1 MNENIYFLSEINSL
15 VDSSVK
21 NISEVLDKNPTTL
34 KIGVD
39 YTGLVTYKKAYKPI
53 FHYISFSVLCGEYY
67 SQGFEAKITEIEKNI
82 KILSEIVIPNN
93 SGIVGVI
100 YKKLAEIKND
110 IIGIVDHFILFYNE
124 FYKKL
129 KSSLNNDNKIFI
141 DLNYKK
147 YINDFDEEKYILNFS
162 ELNVDYYKWIF
173 CINLYTAQLD
183 EGYVCDRD
191 TLYELIMISFKIR
204 KIHFNRSKLFRDK
217 LSVTNT
223 TFYKCDFLILKLL
236 YRLNKTEN
244 KHFVIARQLQDSS
257 PNYYSNIPYIW
268 LKDLLKDSALVNSNQ
283 RTEKVQDVFDRFRI
297 ETINTNG
304 NVFDGNGGPEFKFFR
319 NSPTSYTTGFYGFAT
334 ILTLNL
340 SASAAGSTNEI
351 IVGNYINNIL
361 HDNWHIIDFRSL
373 IGTYEQDGGVI
384 KNQQVSGIGIKAD
397 VLGIPI
403 LNISFSS
410 TITRKD
416 DLIDKYEMYRSSFV
430 NNVQLRQN
438 WGWGFRT
445 INYNGT
451 HILPIRR
458 TNHTDLTITY
468 RNY

>member
-1 MNENIYFLSEINSL
+1 MKKVQKTAKIIIFIFCLSFIYTSCKKENNTEIIKSLEDFHVKKIDKELSNLSKVFSEIFKNNRNVNILKKAIYQKKKDENITIKDFYIFYDKYSPKVQYTNNRTGFFY
-15 VDSSVK
+15 DSFEEMLYDK
-21 NISEVLDKNPTTL
+21 YNNISSISLDDFRELINTYDMAIYWEYIEKWNESTQPIVGYPLTEEEEVGNAYDLL
-34 KIGVD
+34 
-39 YTGLVTYKKAYKPI
+39 TYKVYN
-53 FHYISFSVLCGEYY
+53 
-67 SQGFEAKITEIEKNI
+67 NI
-82 KILSEIVIPNN
+82 KEEIVNRA
-93 SGIVGVI
+93 
-100 YKKLAEIKND
+100 YIKNNP
-110 IIGIVDHFILFYNE
+110 VILIRPNE
-124 FYKKL
+124 
-129 KSSLNNDNKIFI
+129 
-141 DLNYKK
+141 
-147 YINDFDEEKYILNFS
+147 DF
-162 ELNVDYYKWIF
+162 
-173 CINLYTAQLD
+173 
-183 EGYVCDRD
+183 
-191 TLYELIMISFKIR
+191 
-204 KIHFNRSKLFRDK
+204 
-217 LSVTNT
+217 
-223 TFYKCDFLILKLL
+223 
-236 YRLNKTEN
+236 EN
-244 KHFVIARQLQDSS
+244 SS

>member
-1 MNENIYFLSEINSL
+1 MKKVQKTAKIIIFIFCLSFIYTSCKKENNTEIIKSLEDFHVKKIDKELSNLSKVFSEIFKNNRNVNILKKAIYQKKKDENITIKDFYIFYDKYSPKVQYTNNRTGFFY
-15 VDSSVK
+15 DSFEEMLYDK
-21 NISEVLDKNPTTL
+21 YNNISSISLDDFRELINTYDMAIYWEYIEKWNESTQPIVGYPLTEEEEVGNAYDLL
-34 KIGVD
+34 
-39 YTGLVTYKKAYKPI
+39 TYKVYN
-53 FHYISFSVLCGEYY
+53 
-67 SQGFEAKITEIEKNI
+67 NI
-82 KILSEIVIPNN
+82 KEEIVNRT
-93 SGIVGVI
+93 
-100 YKKLAEIKND
+100 YIKNNP
-110 IIGIVDHFILFYNE
+110 VILIRPNE
-124 FYKKL
+124 
-129 KSSLNNDNKIFI
+129 
-141 DLNYKK
+141 
-147 YINDFDEEKYILNFS
+147 DF
-162 ELNVDYYKWIF
+162 
-173 CINLYTAQLD
+173 
-183 EGYVCDRD
+183 
-191 TLYELIMISFKIR
+191 
-204 KIHFNRSKLFRDK
+204 
-217 LSVTNT
+217 
-223 TFYKCDFLILKLL
+223 
-236 YRLNKTEN
+236 EN
-244 KHFVIARQLQDSS
+244 SS